1 MIRLR
6 PLLLALAAALPVLAN
21 ASAGTA
27 APPPADLTV
36 IGNYNDWEALTYT
49 ENGNKVCFIGTK
61 PKDSKGDYSSRGDIF
76 LLVTHRPA
84 ESRNGVVIIE
94 TGYPYKT
101 ESTVEVKIDG
111 KPFRMWTEGEYAYA
125 YADEDKVLVQAMKR
139 GLEMVV
145 QGRSTRG
152 TLTTDTYSLKG
163 FTDAYQAI
171 SNACG
176 VAG

>member
-6 PLLLALAAALPVLAN
+6 ALILALAAALPVLAL

-27 APPPADLTV
+27 APPPADLKV
-36 IGNYNDWEALTYT
+36 IGNYGDWEALTYT
-49 ENGNKVCFIGTK
+49 ESGNKVCFIGTK
-61 PKDSKGDYSSRGDIF
+61 PKEAKGDYKQRGDIF

-84 ESRNGVVIIE
+84 EDRNGVVIIE
-94 TGYPYKT
+94 TGYTYKPD
-101 ESTVEVKIDG
+101 STVELKIDG
-111 KPFRMWTEGEYAYA
+111 KPFRMWTEGGYAYA
-125 YADEDKVLVQAMKR
+125 YANEDKVLVQAMRR

-145 QGRSTRG
+145 QGRSARG
-152 TLTTDTYSLKG
+152 TLTTDTYSLEG
-163 FTDAYQAI
+163 FSDAYKAI